1 MTADTRRAFAY
12 SFPYQTPF
20 YNVPVSFGNR
30 NAGKVFIWQSKRD
43 ASSRTRLKAFPYEG
57 NTSCDLFRTV
67 VGVDQSGKFSFQGGF
82 DHLEY
87 STLTAD
93 ASGKGLGV
101 VLKQTTDECIE
112 RTIVFAPTEENI
124 SEIEKEMH
132 PAVWGMEKF
141 RHYP

>member
-43 ASSRTRLKAFPYEG
+43 ASSRTRLKAFLYEG

-67 VGVDQSGKFSFQGGF
+67 GGITVNEYLYLSVA
-82 DHLEY
+82 LEY
-87 STLTAD
+87 TD
-93 ASGKGLGV
+93 
-101 VLKQTTDECIE
+101 LKLL
-112 RTIVFAPTEENI
+112 V
-124 SEIEKEMH
+124 K
-132 PAVWGMEKF
+132 
-141 RHYP
+141 Y